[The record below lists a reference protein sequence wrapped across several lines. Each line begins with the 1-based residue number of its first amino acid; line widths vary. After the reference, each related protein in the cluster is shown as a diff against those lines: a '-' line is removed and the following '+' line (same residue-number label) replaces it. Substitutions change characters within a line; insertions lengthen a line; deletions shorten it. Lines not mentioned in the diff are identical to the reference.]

1 MVIGYDN
8 YMKPL
13 YFEAV
18 TILNNK
24 VGVCPLYVLFEVSVA
39 LYVGS
44 VGRQNARHKYYL
56 AG

>member
-1 MVIGYDN
+1 MFIGYDN

-24 VGVCPLYVLFEVSVA
+24 VGVTTVVLEVSVA

-56 AG
+56 AD